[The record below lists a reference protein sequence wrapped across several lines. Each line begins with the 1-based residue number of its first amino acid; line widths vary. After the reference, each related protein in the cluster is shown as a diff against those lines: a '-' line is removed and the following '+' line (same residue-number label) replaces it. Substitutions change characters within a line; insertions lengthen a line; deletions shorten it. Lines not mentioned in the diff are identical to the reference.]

1 MVNHERIR
9 EASDY
14 IKLKCENIPNVA
26 IILGS
31 GLGFLADK
39 AENSCVIDYKDIP
52 NFPVSTVPGHEGKLV
67 IGNLWGQRVMMM
79 KGRFHFYEGYEAWK
93 VIFPIYVFKELGVKR
108 LIITNSSGGIS
119 MDYKPG
125 DIVLIK
131 DVINMA
137 FKSPLR
143 GPNDER
149 LGVRFPDMSKPFD
162 KEWMRKVKEK
172 LNKDGKRINEGVYV
186 WSLGPSYETPAEIK
200 AFRKLGAD
208 MVGMST
214 VPEVIAAAHA
224 ELKVL
229 GFSCITNMAA
239 GVLEEPLK
247 HEDVIRVANMV
258 KDKFAQIIKVAL
270 EVVK

>member
-1 MVNHERIR
+1 MVNYEKVK
-9 EASDY
+9 ESSDY
-14 IKLKCENIPNVA
+14 IKSKCESLPNIAVV
-26 IILGS
+26 LGS

-39 AENSCVIDYKDIP
+39 ATNSCVIDYKDIP

-67 IGNLWGQRVMMM
+67 VGELWGKRVIMM
-79 KGRFHFYEGYEAWK
+79 KGRFHFYEGHEAWK
-93 VIFPIYVFKELGVKR
+93 VIFPIYVFKELGVER
-108 LIITNSSGGIS
+108 LILTNSSGGIN

-137 FKSPLR
+137 LKSPLR
-143 GPNDER
+143 GPNDDR

-162 KEWMRKVKEK
+162 REWMEKVKERLK
-172 LNKDGKRINEGVYV
+172 EEGKEINEGVYI

-214 VPEVIAAAHA
+214 VPEVIASAHA
-224 ELKVL
+224 GLKVL

-239 GVLEEPLK
+239 GILEEPLK

-258 KDKFAQIIKVAL
+258 KDKFAQLVKVAL
-270 EVVK
+270 EVV